1 MAPPPT
7 SWGDPGILALCWGG
21 GGEMACPPP
30 WRIVGS
36 AGGVSFLRKRSPWSR
51 NNRSGTGTNRGGC
64 GCGRW
69 AGGWAPGAGGTTDVC
84 CSPRTS
90 QGCVHIIVART
101 KDNKYTLSQASG
113 VFASI
118 PEVVHYY
125 STEKLPF
132 KGAEHMALLHPVHC
146 KLH

>member
-1 MAPPPT
+1 MEL
-7 SWGDPGILALCWGG
+7 GRREGG
-21 GGEMACPPP
+21 TACPPP
-30 WRIVGS
+30 RHIVGS
-36 AGGVSFLRKRSPWSR
+36 ASGVSFLRKCSPWSR
-51 NNRSGTGTNRGGC
+51 NNQSGTGTNRGGY
-64 GCGRW
+64 GR
-69 AGGWAPGAGGTTDVC
+69 GAGGRRGAGGNTDAC
-84 CSPRTS
+84 WPPRTS
-90 QGCVHIIVART
+90 QGCVHIIVAQT